1 MSLQQMSTKLSYHLS
16 EVCQVL
22 LGNPEDFL
30 HFKILTVKLDEE
42 LSVEELSWRDL
53 LNRTEY
59 SGTYH
64 QPIHINGFVFWLL
77 YAEDNSNIYFETG
90 NSSDRMDILEM
101 NLENEEIK
109 TICCPN
115 GCSFGYSHLA
125 EINGHICVIQNNRD
139 GHMLNIWMLKD
150 RDGEGWCLEYSVEF
164 HETAYNFSI
173 LGYLPR
179 ENESSGDILIKS
191 SKGELF
197 CYETDTKEFKE
208 LEILNRVEY
217 KLKCLSK
224 EWLHTISSPHFKK
237 QHRDQSKKRPT
248 LYLISSSRS
257 NHSFRSQ
264 LIRLSSVNS
273 SYELQVHEKNMD
285 LQSHNQNDSIFAI
298 SFGKA
303 CFVYVPSTN
312 EYKVVGSFEGK
323 LDSADWE
330 FYYCFDEF
338 LRFKNLTLK
347 LDEEL
352 SVVGLSWR
360 DLLSCT
366 HHSGTCH
373 QPIHINGLI
382 FWLAYA
388 KGNSF
393 TSDHMTILEMNL
405 ENEEMKTICCPNGY
419 SFGFSRWLR

>member
-1 MSLQQMSTKLSYHLS
+1 MGRLSSQKVEAKVTKEVQVVMINTEVVETPKFDLNQEPEIGIIAIKQVFQKFHALVEKETGRKLKHLCIDNGGYVSSTNEYKIVVSFERSLPGAAWEPYAYF
-16 EVCQVL
+16 
-22 LGNPEDFL
+22 EDFL

-53 LNRTEY
+53 LSRTEY

-64 QPIHINGFVFWLL
+64 QPIHING
-77 YAEDNSNIYFETG
+77 
-90 NSSDRMDILEM
+90 
-101 NLENEEIK
+101 
-109 TICCPN
+109 
-115 GCSFGYSHLA
+115 
-125 EINGHICVIQNNRD
+125 D

-217 KLKCLSK
+217 KFWARLVMFLPN
-224 EWLHTISSPHFKK
+224 WLC
-237 QHRDQSKKRPT
+237 R
-248 LYLISSSRS
+248 
-257 NHSFRSQ
+257 
-264 LIRLSSVNS
+264 
-273 SYELQVHEKNMD
+273 KNMD
-285 LQSHNQNDSIFAI
+285 LQSHNQNDSSFAI

-312 EYKVVGSFEGK
+312 EYKVVASFEGK

-330 FYYCFDEF
+330 FYSCFDEF
-338 LRFKNLTLK
+338 LCFKNLTLK
-347 LDEEL
+347 LYEEL

-382 FWLAYA
+382 FWLGYA

-405 ENEEMKTICCPNGY
+405 ENEEMKTICCPSGY